1 METNELKEILDEYF
15 NLTFVVFKPDF
26 NLFKIHFRLNDD
38 LILHINYK
46 WNNHFSKEVNT
57 SAICNQIKETI
68 INSFIR

>member
-1 METNELKEILDEYF
+1 MENETKETGLITGFGELV
-15 NLTFVVFKPDF
+15 NNSKTRKS
-26 NLFKIHFRLNDD
+26 IQIRLNDD

-57 SAICNQIKETI
+57 SAICNQIKEII